1 MARDIQSEFWLET
14 RTSWVTLGTSIY
26 ESVLQFSPLQHKVMD
41 SASSDP
47 LFTGKRLQTGTVLP
61 QSQVSQLPAPAIRN
75 KRMTK
80 LGGKKKKE
88 GKRICYFLHNYQH
101 YFLSSS
107 IRSLFPLPRD
117 GILNVMLRQ
126 NKTIVI
132 VILVS
137 KDVRRVWNH
146 R

>member
-1 MARDIQSEFWLET
+1 M
-14 RTSWVTLGTSIY
+14 
-26 ESVLQFSPLQHKVMD
+26 MD
-41 SASSDP
+41 SACSDP

-61 QSQVSQLPAPAIRN
+61 QSQVSQLPTPAIR
-75 KRMTK
+75 KERITK
-80 LGGKKKKE
+80 LGEKKKE
-88 GKRICYFLHNYQH
+88 GKRICYFLRNYQH

-107 IRSLFPLPRD
+107 IRSLFPLLRD
-117 GILNVMLRQ
+117 GILNVSNINDSMLRQ

-137 KDVRRVWNH
+137 KDVHRVWNH

>member
-26 ESVLQFSPLQHKVMD
+26 EYVLQFSPLQHKVMD

-80 LGGKKKKE
+80 LGEKKKKRGE
-88 GKRICYFLHNYQH
+88 ADL
-101 YFLSSS
+101 
-107 IRSLFPLPRD
+107 LFPA
-117 GILNVMLRQ
+117 
-126 NKTIVI
+126 
-132 VILVS
+132 
-137 KDVRRVWNH
+137 
-146 R
+146 